1 MRNTVHCLTNMTVD
15 VLTVSDCPH
24 TQQVLSLVNAI
35 LDEEHLKARVNHVI
49 VPDEQAARAL
59 RFPGSPTVRVN
70 GFDVQPSGVK
80 EFGLAC
86 RVYHDGDRIT
96 GVPPAA
102 VIRAAFGLDHA

>member
-1 MRNTVHCLTNMTVD
+1 MHNTVHCLTNMTID

-35 LDEEHLKARVNHVI
+35 LEEEHLKGHVNHVI
-49 VPDEQAARAL
+49 VPDEQAAHSL

-70 GFDVQPSGVK
+70 GFDIQPSSVK

-86 RVYHDGDRIT
+86 KVYLDGERIS

-102 VIRAAFGLDHA
+102 LIRATLGLDHA

>member
-1 MRNTVHCLTNMTVD
+1 MHNTVPCLTNMTVE

-35 LDEEHLKARVNHVI
+35 LEEEHLNAQVNHVI
-49 VPDEQAARAL
+49 VPDEQAAQVL
-59 RFPGSPTVRVN
+59 HFPGSPTVRIN
-70 GFDVQPSGVK
+70 GFDIQPSGVK
-80 EFGLAC
+80 AFGLAC

-102 VIRAAFGLDHA
+102 LIRAAFGLDHA